1 MGCSVGRDAFIRVQ
15 GVGRY
20 INTYKTI
27 NHPCCASLAP
37 FEPLV
42 LIPFC
47 DNMADL
53 FRRVRRS
60 SSEAHN
66 LLPAADSYRTTI
78 ASFMSISTLFAW
90 TFGSGAVVCG
100 RYNRSFLYP
109 NTVWAIVLEDMAGG
123 VDAHA
128 LCHWYVYESS
138 RLFPDVMMITEPGT
152 SDHYSLPA
160 HQSSSCYP

>member
-37 FEPLV
+37 FKSLV
-42 LIPFC
+42 LGSFC
-47 DNMADL
+47 DSMADL
-53 FRRVRRS
+53 FRGARRS
-60 SSEAHN
+60 SSENHH
-66 LLPAADSYRTTI
+66 LLPAANSYGTTI

-100 RYNRSFLYP
+100 RYNHRSSLSP
-109 NTVWAIVLEDMAGG
+109 NTVWAIVLEDMAGC

-138 RLFPDVMMITEPGT
+138 RLFP
-152 SDHYSLPA
+152 
-160 HQSSSCYP
+160 SSSDDNRTWN